1 MSSGNIVTF
10 ETMLIGYTDAAARF
24 DDAAKERDPQLAF
37 TAAFE
42 ALNWAVA
49 LDERIAKHWC
59 PDGDPLEWR
68 WRDRVGHGA
77 HLMRGVRFVR
87 NRLHH
92 DWAEALDVDERGRSY
107 PKTYPVRYFEWIW
120 RPADELPPPHRSE
133 FQGNEEVYRNEME
146 RRPVR
151 IVLNVLNGA
160 FYWLQQLLEP
170 QTISKTWYGGRPA
183 VPGGR
188 AAWGFPVTVTGALLG
203 RPASE
208 CVSRRSLRS
217 SEEVPRTIATATS
230 ESPGSAPVSAA
241 TDDRIRPT

>member
-170 QTISKTWYGGRPA
+170 QTISKTWYVADLPFPA
-183 VPGGR
+183 VEQPGD
-188 AAWGFPVTVTGALLG
+188 F
-203 RPASE
+203 
-208 CVSRRSLRS
+208 RS
-217 SEEVPRTIATATS
+217 P
-230 ESPGSAPVSAA
+230 
-241 TDDRIRPT
+241 